1 MLFMFFEA
9 RIVALKVKIL
19 IKEKAG
25 SSSRFERSD
34 PFRSLY
40 NKKNRYN
47 HTDKGKAVQPS
58 QPILMKP
65 NTTRLDK
72 TSREQ
77 VEMNKLNNPYV
88 ILMIA
93 KCFKCRE
100 SGYRSSDCRR

>member
-1 MLFMFFEA
+1 MLSET

-19 IKEKAG
+19 MKEKVG
-25 SSSRFERSD
+25 SSSRFESSD

-40 NKKNRYN
+40 NKKNRFN
-47 HTDKGKAVQPS
+47 HTDKEKAVQPS
-58 QPILMKP
+58 HPTLRRP

-93 KCFKCRE
+93 KCFKGR
-100 SGYRSSDCRR
+100 